1 MIRNIWRIQDS
12 YAMKAVVEL
21 QTASRNILML
31 FLSSGCLWHWH
42 FVSVL
47 SRGVWDN
54 VVYMATCNKQ
64 EGQELEPPWGR
75 DFLDPFKPAPRPIQP
90 PVEPGLYPGGKAVGA
105 WSWTCMGRTVPL
117 ISVSA
122 YLAYHGTALTL

>member
-31 FLSSGCLWHWH
+31 FLSSGRLWHWH

-64 EGQELEPPWGR
+64 KGQELEPPWGR
-75 DFLDPFKPAPRPIQP
+75 EISGPI
-90 PVEPGLYPGGKAVGA
+90 
-105 WSWTCMGRTVPL
+105 
-117 ISVSA
+117 
-122 YLAYHGTALTL
+122 